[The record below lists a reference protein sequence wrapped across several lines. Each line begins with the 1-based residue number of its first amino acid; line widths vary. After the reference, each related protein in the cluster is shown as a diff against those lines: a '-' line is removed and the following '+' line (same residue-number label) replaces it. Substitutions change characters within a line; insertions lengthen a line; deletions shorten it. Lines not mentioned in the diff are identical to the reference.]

1 MKVQH
6 EKAARLR
13 ALHVPGAPLVLFNVW
28 DVGSARAVAA
38 AGAPAIGTS
47 SWSVAA
53 ARGFADGERVP
64 RAFALAVARDI
75 VAGTD
80 LPVTVDLE
88 SGYGESPDAVAE
100 TIAEAI
106 AAGVVGANLEDS
118 VPANGTLR
126 AVPEQVDRLRAARRS
141 ADASG
146 VPMFINARTD
156 VFFQRPPTEH
166 TPAMVADALER
177 ARAYA
182 DAGADGVFAPGLIDL
197 ALIADLAAA
206 SPLPVNVM
214 VTDPTVPLGDL
225 AATGVARISHGPMP
239 YLFAMKMLEDRALA
253 ALAAIAR
260 PPV

>member
-1 MKVQH
+1 MRVQH

-64 RAFALAVARDI
+64 RALALAMARDI
-75 VAGTD
+75 VAATD

-88 SGYGESPDAVAE
+88 SGYGETAELGAE

-106 AAGVVGANLEDS
+106 AAGVVGGNLEDS

-126 AVPEQVDRLRAARRS
+126 AVPDQVARLQAARRA
-141 ADASG
+141 ADDSG
-146 VPMFINARTD
+146 VSIFLNARTD

-182 DAGADGVFAPGLIDL
+182 DAGANGVFAPGLIDL
-197 ALIADLAAA
+197 ALIAELAAA
-206 SPLPVNVM
+206 SPLPLNVM
-214 VTDPTVPLGDL
+214 VTDPDVSLRDL
-225 AATGVARISHGPMP
+225 AAAGVARISHGPMP
-239 YLFAMKMLEDRALA
+239 YLLAMKMLEDRALA
-253 ALAAIAR
+253 ALAATAR
-260 PPV
+260 PAV